1 MRTNASAA
9 EQAENKQGKIREAL
23 LAITNAGL
31 TATVNGAPAGID
43 AAISATDELGV
54 RLGVFGR
61 VKDGAAFLYPAT
73 LVMPAT
79 TSRSNYAAMDAIRR
93 SSCGKL
99 FDRLNQGWVESAPC
113 GTTQAHILIPAA
125 SDEEFKNIVLSLPSR
140 KADSLDGKTIAELK
154 FGASTPVSPS
164 GNGDDQY
171 ALTFGERGMPA
182 RVTPS
187 ELQGIGVVLD
197 EMATARDRNASNWYD
212 IREHDARTNLVR
224 DRYNRAQ
231 TVFDMRRQLLVSG
244 WEELSTEDSEVTHFK
259 TGGNV
264 GDLHADIK
272 VFVTTEEDSDK
283 PLRYRAFDLIVKQ
296 AENSED
302 DDLRHSTG
310 TAERAAEWLVG
321 AGQVAV
327 DIEFI
332 AAGGELV
339 QIDSGDETHVIK
351 EQFAQA
357 IRNARS
363 SFDAQTP
370 LAFLKTV
377 DGHPE
382 GVISITSS
390 GIVQH
395 WNKQNGAG
403 LLQGAGA
410 FVKVVGTGDKQ
421 RTLPVHTIPT
431 SIVDAVMAALLTPG
445 VLAPIETIAS
455 EPIITASGYVAS
467 EHGYDARASAFI
479 NLPYRDRARWA
490 RDYTVPDRPSKEQV
504 QAAYKFIDEEL
515 LSDFCY
521 ATATDRAR
529 HLSYLLTCVGRTFT
543 NGSIGF
549 LANAR
554 DRGTGKSLALA
565 IGRLVAQGN
574 PSSQSFESG
583 NDANEETRKQ
593 LAAALHNGQRFFHCD
608 EIPRGWAIKGR
619 QITAA
624 ITAIDGESQIRLL
637 GGNTGVTLAGM
648 IITLAGNAVELGDDS
663 NRRFS
668 TIHLAWTGA
677 GSPVSR
683 KGFRHR
689 SLVGFINQNRPQL
702 LAAAHLILLYSLQNE
717 PTREIDSMGL
727 THNWPQRIL
736 GALSHITAEDGRDL
750 AEVALDGWIGEVEE
764 SDEMGEQWGP
774 LFAHLWMLKGDK
786 LIDAEQIRTTSK
798 TVLAAGDNPPYLPSV
813 LGMITGSERT
823 VITQWGRYLKST
835 AGGTIPFEGINYR
848 LISAGKKGKHAQKY
862 TMEAYHDETKLVAGR
877 PLPDC
882 RDEEEI
888 AEAAAEAAAIAAKVG
903 VLDKFDFT
911 DLLAES
917 NEPAVE
923 TIAPAQTT
931 APVESSDESDLTWEE
946 IAAMERI
953 NSDWEAGL

>member
-1 MRTNASAA
+1 MKKDAGAA
-9 EQAENKQGKIREAL
+9 EQAENKQGKIQEAL

-31 TATVNGAPAGID
+31 TATVNGVPAGVD
-43 AAISATDELGV
+43 AEISATDELGI

-61 VKDGAAFLYPAT
+61 LQDGTSFLYPAT
-73 LVMPAT
+73 VVMPSAA
-79 TSRSNYAAMDAIRR
+79 SRSNFAAMDAIRR
-93 SSCGKL
+93 SNCGKL
-99 FDRLNQGWVESAPC
+99 FDRLNQGWTESTPD
-113 GTTQAHILIPAA
+113 GTTHVHILIPAA
-125 SDEEFKNIVLSLPSR
+125 SDDDFKNIVLSMPTR
-140 KADSLDGKTIAELK
+140 KATSLDDKVIAELK
-154 FGASTPVSPS
+154 FGTFSTVSPS
-164 GNGDDQY
+164 GTGDAQY
-171 ALTFGERGMPA
+171 ALTFGERGRPA
-182 RVTPS
+182 RVTPN

-212 IREHDARTNLVR
+212 IREHDMRTNLVR

-244 WEELSTEDSEVTHFK
+244 WEELSTEDAKVTHFK
-259 TGGNV
+259 KGVHV

-272 VFVTTEEDSDK
+272 VFVTTEESSDK
-283 PLRYRAFDLIVKQ
+283 PQRYRAFDLIVKH

-327 DIEFI
+327 DIEFVS
-332 AAGGELV
+332 AGGDLV

-357 IRNARS
+357 IRDARS

-377 DGHPE
+377 EGRPE

-395 WNKQNGAG
+395 WDKRNGAG
-403 LLQGAGA
+403 LLQGAA
-410 FVKVVGTGDKQ
+410 AYVKVVGTGDKQ
-421 RTLPVHTIPT
+421 RTIPVHTIPT
-431 SIVDAVMAALLTPG
+431 SIVESVMSALLTPG
-445 VLAPIETIAS
+445 VLAPIETISS

-467 EHGYDARASAFI
+467 QHGFDARASAFI

-490 RDYTVPDRPSKEQV
+490 RDYIVPDRPTKEQV
-504 QAAYKFIDEEL
+504 QVAYKFLDEEL
-515 LSDFCY
+515 LTDFCY
-521 ATATDRAR
+521 ATSTDRAR
-529 HLSYLLTCVGRTFT
+529 HFSYVLSCVGRTFT

-554 DRGTGKSLALA
+554 DRGTGKSLALM
-565 IGRLVAQGN
+565 IGRLLAQGN
-574 PSSQSFESG
+574 PSSQSFETG

-593 LAAALHNGQRFFHCD
+593 LAVALLNGQRFFHCD
-608 EIPRGWAIKGR
+608 EVPRGWSLKGR

-637 GGNTGVTLAGM
+637 GGNALVTLAGM
-648 IITLAGNAVELGDDS
+648 IISVAGNAIELGDDS

-717 PTREIDSMGL
+717 PTRDIDSMGL
-727 THNWPQRIL
+727 THNWPEKIL

-750 AEVALDGWIGEVEE
+750 AEVALDGWLGEVES

-774 LFAHLWMLKGDK
+774 LFAHLWLIKGDRS
-786 LIDAEQIRTTSK
+786 IDAEQIRAASK
-798 TVLAAGDNPPYLPSV
+798 TVLAAGDLPPYLPSV
-813 LGMITGSERT
+813 LNMAVGSERT
-823 VITQWGRYLKST
+823 VITQWGRHLKST
-835 AGGTIPFEGINYR
+835 SGGTIPFEEINYR
-848 LISAGKKGKHAQKY
+848 LVPAGKKGKHAQKY
-862 TMEAYHDETKLVAGR
+862 TMEAYFGEVKLVAGR
-877 PLPDC
+877 PLPDR
-882 RDEEEI
+882 RDEEEL
-888 AEAAAEAAAIAAKVG
+888 AEAAALAAKAD
-903 VLDKFDFT
+903 VLYKFDFT

-917 NEPAVE
+917 NESTPAE
-923 TIAPAQTT
+923 TTVPGQAAV
-931 APVESSDESDLTWEE
+931 AEEVASSDLTWAE
-946 IAAMERI
+946 IAALERMDDGW
-953 NSDWEAGL
+953 SRD